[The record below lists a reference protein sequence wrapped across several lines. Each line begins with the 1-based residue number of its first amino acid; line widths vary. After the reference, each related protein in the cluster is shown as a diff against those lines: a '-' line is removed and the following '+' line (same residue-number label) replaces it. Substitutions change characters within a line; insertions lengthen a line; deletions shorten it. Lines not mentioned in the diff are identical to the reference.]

1 MPGAFYSSTTQ
12 HAVGPVFRELLAARE
27 LLWDLVAKDLRVR
40 YRYAAVGFLW
50 AVLEPLALM
59 GMLVFVFQVVFRA
72 RTDMVRGDLDIPY
85 ALVILTGLVFWQF
98 TAGVLNSATTSLVG
112 NQHLLTKVRFPREV
126 IPLATVGQAAV
137 MLGIALVLLAIAATA
152 LGLYPSLAWLW
163 VLPLFALQAL
173 LTIGLALLLSALH
186 VRYRDIGHIV
196 AVVVTLGFYA
206 SPVFYPLSFVREST
220 AFPSW
225 LVTLYLANPMA
236 ELLAGYRQALLEART
251 PEGWLFVWPAVCAGV
266 LLVAGVVV
274 FRRAAPTI
282 ADHV

>member
-85 ALVILTGLVFWQF
+85 ALIILTGLVFWQF
-98 TAGVLNSATTSLVG
+98 TAGALNSATASLVA
-112 NQHLLTKVRFPREV
+112 NQNLLTKVRFPREV

-137 MLGIALVLLAIAATA
+137 MLGIAVVLLVIAATA
-152 LGLYPSLAWLW
+152 LGLYPALAWLW

-173 LTIGLALLLSALH
+173 LTVGLALLLSALH

-196 AVVVTLGFYA
+196 AVAVTLGFYA

-220 AFPSW
+220 RFPEW
-225 LVTLYLANPMA
+225 LITLYLANPMA
-236 ELLAGYRQALLEART
+236 PLLAGYRQALLEAQA
-251 PEGWLFVWPAVCAGV
+251 PEPWLFLWPAVCAAI
-266 LLVAGVVV
+266 LFVAGVVV
-274 FRRAAPTI
+274 FRRAAPTF